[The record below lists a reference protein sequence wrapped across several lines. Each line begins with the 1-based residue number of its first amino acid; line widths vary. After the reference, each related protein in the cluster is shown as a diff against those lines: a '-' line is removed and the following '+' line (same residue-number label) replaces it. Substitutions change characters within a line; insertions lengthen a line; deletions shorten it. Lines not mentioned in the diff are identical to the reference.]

1 MPTFLEEFQAE
12 FGVSCDQWTLEQWK
26 QAALDGCKAADL
38 LEEEALQR
46 EGVIQKTLDLLIA
59 EQVKSNKLRKM
70 LDEAVV
76 RLQGRPRGRPR
87 KGNALARLLVKKL
100 VKKRPPGR
108 PHKVLDQESGFTLAD
123 DSAELYRRVERI
135 KSERKISKDTEALRI
150 FHQSV
155 KSKRE
160 RDRLVSADAK
170 LLSKHRKKIE

>member
-70 LDEAVV
+70 LDEAVA

-87 KGNALARLLVKKL
+87 KGNALARLL

>member
-76 RLQGRPRGRPR
+76 RLQGRPRSRPR
-87 KGNALARLLVKKL
+87 KGNALARLLVKK
-100 VKKRPPGR
+100 RPPGR
-108 PHKVLDQESGFTLAD
+108 PHKVLDHESGFTLAD
-123 DSAELYRRVERI
+123 GTAELYRRVERI
-135 KSERKISKDTEALRI
+135 KSEHKISKDTEALRI

-170 LLSKHRKKIE
+170 LLSKHRKKIEKS

>member
-76 RLQGRPRGRPR
+76 RLQGRPRSRPR
-87 KGNALARLLVKKL
+87 KGNALARLL

-170 LLSKHRKKIE
+170 LLSKHRKKIEKS